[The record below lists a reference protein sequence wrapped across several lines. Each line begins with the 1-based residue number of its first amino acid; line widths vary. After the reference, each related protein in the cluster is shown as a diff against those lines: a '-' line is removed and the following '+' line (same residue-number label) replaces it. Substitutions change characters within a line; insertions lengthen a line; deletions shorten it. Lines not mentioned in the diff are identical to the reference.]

1 MTTPV
6 VREPAV
12 DEQGL
17 VHAPTAPGIGYETQ
31 WEMPPYGRP
40 PLEHRV
46 AQGQAGLADVEGID
60 AEAAQ
65 VGEEQ
70 AR

>member
-17 VHAPTAPGIGYETQ
+17 DHAPTAPGIGFEAHWGHTPP
-31 WEMPPYGRP
+31 WESGSLR
-40 PLEHRV
+40 
-46 AQGQAGLADVEGID
+46 A
-60 AEAAQ
+60 
-65 VGEEQ
+65 
-70 AR
+70 